1 MSGASFE
8 NTEVF
13 APQAH
18 WACMTGRR
26 SVRCLSR
33 SARALMAT
41 APSVS
46 GVTIHSVGRWVAESV
61 SS

>member
-41 APSVS
+41 APSV
-46 GVTIHSVGRWVAESV
+46 
-61 SS
+61 